1 VIGVRDVS
9 RPKKLAFSTLRSAFR
24 QGKGVAAL
32 KNFRDLKVWEK
43 AHSFTLDSY
52 RFTNAFPR
60 RELFGLTSQIR
71 RAAVS
76 IAANIAEGVESA
88 GTENFSEV

>member
-1 VIGVRDVS
+1 
-9 RPKKLAFSTLRSAFR
+9 LAFR
-24 QGKGVAAL
+24 QGKGVAAM
-32 KNFRDLKVWEK
+32 KNFRDLKVWGK

-52 RFTNAFPR
+52 IFTNAFPR

-88 GTENFSEV
+88 ETENFSNV